1 MAFFMLQSTSMKTE
15 SLSVAAA
22 IQEWLDAESKSFTAI
37 AGESFSHAEVIATG
51 AFSLSLVPAICLMV
65 HIVSWLAGGAA

>member
-1 MAFFMLQSTSMKTE
+1 MKTK

-37 AGESFSHAEVIATG
+37 AGESFTHGEVIVAG
-51 AFSLSLVPAICLMV
+51 VLSLMLVPAICLMV
-65 HIVSWLAGGAA
+65 HIVSWLAGGVA